1 MAILQQEIKSY
12 FANLNPLAERI
23 SQDIGSA
30 KNLRALSATN
40 DSRQQGQENEL
51 NNFFIK
57 PELILKYA
65 KYNHISNTTT
75 TYTYNG
81 RDLCTFMYQNVGS
94 KTLHDENTK
103 YRDEHSSP
111 FSYRTKS
118 QMNLSVIATQ
128 NSDSSKPSESCQ
140 PFEATNFPSSLFSE
154 IPTVEKVNPKCDSD
168 QLENSKDVANI
179 STQKNIPSRRDSHK
193 NKSIY
198 DDADTGSGC
207 YFVPDEKT
215 NLLLD
220 HFGSNAISNSS
231 STELYEDENDAKD
244 LSQAEKTKLL
254 SAEMEI
260 PKGFDFLSNW

>member
-1 MAILQQEIKSY
+1 MAIFQQEIQSY
-12 FANLNPLAERI
+12 FATLNPLAERI
-23 SQDIGSA
+23 SRDSGSA
-30 KNLRALSATN
+30 KDCRALSAT
-40 DSRQQGQENEL
+40 RQQEQENEL

-57 PELILKYA
+57 PEIILKYA

-81 RDLCTFMYQNVGS
+81 RDLCTFMYQNVAS
-94 KTLHDENTK
+94 KTLHDENIK

-118 QMNLSVIATQ
+118 QMNLSMIVTQ
-128 NSDSSKPSESCQ
+128 NSDSSEPPDSCQ
-140 PFEATNFPSSLFSE
+140 PFKATNFPSGLFSV
-154 IPTVEKVNPKCDSD
+154 IPTLEKLNSKPDND
-168 QLENSKDVANI
+168 ELENSKDVAKISSQNNI
-179 STQKNIPSRRDSHK
+179 LSRRDSHK

-198 DDADTGSGC
+198 EDTDTGSGC

-220 HFGSNAISNSS
+220 HFESNAISNSS

-244 LSQAEKTKLL
+244 LSQAENTKLL
-254 SAEMEI
+254 SAEVEI